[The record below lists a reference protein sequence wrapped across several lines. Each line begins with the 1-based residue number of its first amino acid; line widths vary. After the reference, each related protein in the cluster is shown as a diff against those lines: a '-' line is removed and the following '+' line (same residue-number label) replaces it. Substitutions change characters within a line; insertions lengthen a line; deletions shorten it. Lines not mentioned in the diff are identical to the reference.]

1 MFLQCMMLCI
11 IYSAHAQNSRQ
22 IKCKYSIGPFA
33 WSYSY
38 CGIKKAC
45 CFIDSNWKCIDTIG
59 DAWSISYRCKFHERS
74 KSHNKTT
81 TTRHLMNT
89 TTLPAYMKTTYNRRQ
104 RNRNMNRMNIGQN
117 SDKTLRTNILSRRFP
132 RYIRSTTEYRY
143 SEYEPTSEVNL
154 FRILPAVIVVAMVI
168 FVCVCCCLNNDRKQ
182 RRMRLKNRRRLQ
194 QSRALQQT
202 NEQQQFSVIGLYYD
216 NGNAVAGVTYPRTQL
231 SYGADLE
238 RLINSTSGCSASLPT
253 VNPPAYE
260 AIINNGNKTAIDS
273 YNPRTYTGDVEKR
286 HTQHIPNNGTV
297 FTFIDDTKYI
307 PTVSPPAYEDI
318 MKENAAAIVSY
329 NPGTHTQDNEER
341 LANYIAND
349 GTVTHL

>member
-1 MFLQCMMLCI
+1 STS
-11 IYSAHAQNSRQ
+11 YKK
-22 IKCKYSIGPFA
+22 IK
-33 WSYSY
+33 
-38 CGIKKAC
+38 
-45 CFIDSNWKCIDTIG
+45 
-59 DAWSISYRCKFHERS
+59 
-74 KSHNKTT
+74 
-81 TTRHLMNT
+81 
-89 TTLPAYMKTTYNRRQ
+89 TTLPAYIKTTYNRRQ
-104 RNRNMNRMNIGQN
+104 RNRSMNRMNIGQN
-117 SDKTLRTNILSRRFP
+117 SDKTLRTKIQSRGFP

-143 SEYEPTSEVNL
+143 SDYEPSSKENL
-154 FRILPAVIVVAMVI
+154 FRILPAVILVAMII
-168 FVCVCCCLNNDRKQ
+168 FLCVCCCIKNDMKQ
-182 RRMRLKNRRRLQ
+182 RKMRLKNRRLLQ

-216 NGNAVAGVTYPRTQL
+216 NGNAAAGVAYPRTQL

-238 RLINSTSGCSASLPT
+238 RLINSSSDCSASLPT

-286 HTQHIPNNGTV
+286 HTQHIPNNGKL

-329 NPGTHTQDNEER
+329 NPGTHTQDNEEK

>member
-1 MFLQCMMLCI
+1 MADHDLDKNAHITKEEFDKAFSEKKFKQEYRIVLFGDDCKDFDSIFQALDKNGDGTIAFSELVNYIESTGISLKDMYLSHTRRQATGVFSYVWHIAMGMHENTRRIHFKNEDVDRTVGINTWYIKTTDFDIKEKDKDFMVDCMMLCI

-45 CFIDSNWKCIDTIG
+45 CFIDSNWKCIDTI
-59 DAWSISYRCKFHERS
+59 DVYLL
-74 KSHNKTT
+74 T
-81 TTRHLMNT
+81 
-89 TTLPAYMKTTYNRRQ
+89 P
-104 RNRNMNRMNIGQN
+104 
-117 SDKTLRTNILSRRFP
+117 
-132 RYIRSTTEYRY
+132 
-143 SEYEPTSEVNL
+143 
-154 FRILPAVIVVAMVI
+154 
-168 FVCVCCCLNNDRKQ
+168 
-182 RRMRLKNRRRLQ
+182 
-194 QSRALQQT
+194 
-202 NEQQQFSVIGLYYD
+202 GLYYD
-216 NGNAVAGVTYPRTQL
+216 NGNTAAGVAYPRTQL

-238 RLINSTSGCSASLPT
+238 RLINSTSDCSASLPT